1 VHHGRSIEGEKRL
14 LVAVVGGK
22 LQGVEATYL
31 AHKAG
36 WEVRVV
42 DKNDQVPASGLCDS
56 FVQADVTLEPDLSR
70 GLADIDLVIPALED
84 DDALSCLTRWC
95 REKTVP
101 FAFDPAAYAVS
112 SSKLKSAEL
121 FSQIGLPVPLAWPD
135 CGFPVLAKPSR
146 GSGSE
151 AVEIFHDFDALKR
164 HFDAPFPPPGWV
176 LQAYLEGS
184 QHSLEIIG
192 LPGHYRALQVTDLF
206 VDEIYDCQRVVAPTI
221 LPPKLVSEFERL
233 SLNIAEALN
242 LHGIM
247 DVEVILN
254 REGFKVLEIDAR
266 LPSQTPITV
275 YWSTGQNMVQL
286 LGELFQGDVT
296 EPQFD
301 PQISR
306 GTVYEHI
313 RMSSEVLETSGEHI
327 MAQNGPL
334 YLWPDFFGADEAITN
349 FKVAKD
355 PWVATLIISASGRDS
370 ALAKEDRILGEIIKR
385 FSIKKTHDK
394 TAID

>member
-1 VHHGRSIEGEKRL
+1 L

-56 FVQADVTLEPDLSR
+56 FVQADVTLGQDLFR
-70 GLADIDLVIPALED
+70 VLADVDLVIPALED

-95 REKTVP
+95 REAVVP
-101 FAFDPAAYAVS
+101 FAFDPDAYAVS

-121 FSQIGLPVPLAWPD
+121 FSQSGLPVPLPWPD

-151 AVEIFHDFDALKR
+151 AVEIFHDVDALKR
-164 HFDAPFPPPGWV
+164 RFAAPFPPPGWV
-176 LQAYLEGS
+176 LQAYLDGS
-184 QHSLEIIG
+184 QHSLEVMG
-192 LPGHYRALQVTDLF
+192 VPGHYRALQVTDLF
-206 VDEIYDCQRVVAPTI
+206 VDEIYDCKRVVAPTG
-221 LPPKLVSEFERL
+221 LSPERVAEFERL
-233 SLNIAEALN
+233 SLRIAEALQ
-242 LHGIM
+242 LRGIM

-254 REGFKVLEIDAR
+254 QEGFKVLEIDAR

-275 YWSTGQNMVQL
+275 YGSTRQNMVHI
-286 LGELFQGDVT
+286 LGKLFSDNFT
-296 EPQFD
+296 ETASGTD
-301 PQISR
+301 TVR

-313 RMSSEVLETSGEHI
+313 RVSSELLETKGEHI
-327 MAQNGPL
+327 MTTGGPL
-334 YLWPDFFGADEAITN
+334 YLRQDFFGADEVITDYDS
-349 FKVAKD
+349 AKKS
-355 PWVATLIISASGRDS
+355 WVATLIITETDRSS
-370 ALAKEDRILGEIIKR
+370 ALARRDRIMEEIAKQ
-385 FSIKKTHDK
+385 FSIKK
-394 TAID
+394 IDDSIP